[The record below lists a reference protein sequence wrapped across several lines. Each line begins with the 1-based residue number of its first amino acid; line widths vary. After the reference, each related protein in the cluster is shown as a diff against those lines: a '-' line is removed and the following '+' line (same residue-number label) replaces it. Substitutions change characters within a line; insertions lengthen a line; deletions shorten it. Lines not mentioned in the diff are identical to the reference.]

1 MVQRHLA
8 KELHQA
14 SNRLRRRIDRIS
26 LAHGLTGPQGMVLA
40 FLSWHSQPVVQR
52 DVEQE
57 FDVRRSTVSCLLT
70 QLEKDGFIR
79 RESVEGDARLR
90 RLVVTQRGLEAHRAG
105 KGAKYT
111 RGRGPLE
118 LVHIEERP
126 DKSAALRREH
136 EIKKMRREQKERLIS
151 KN

>member
-1 MVQRHLA
+1 
-8 KELHQA
+8 
-14 SNRLRRRIDRIS
+14 
-26 LAHGLTGPQGMVLA
+26 MVLA

-90 RLVVTQRGLEAHRAG
+90 RLVVTQKGLEAHRAVNAEVVRCEQQVL
-105 KGAKYT
+105 GALT
-111 RGRGPLE
+111 PEEQETFFRLLGRLSDAAAE
-118 LVHIEERP
+118 LQEE
-126 DKSAALRREH
+126 L
-136 EIKKMRREQKERLIS
+136 
-151 KN
+151 

>member
-90 RLVVTQRGLEAHRAG
+90 RLVVTQKGLEAHRAVN
-105 KGAKYT
+105 AEVVRYEQQVLDT
-111 RGRGPLE
+111 LTPEEQETFFRLLGRLSDAAAE
-118 LVHIEERP
+118 LQEE
-126 DKSAALRREH
+126 L
-136 EIKKMRREQKERLIS
+136 
-151 KN
+151 